1 MELLSGQ
8 IDVANGETA
17 EQDAVRKLRDEYGY
31 VGEVDAFEAA
41 APNNSSRLVIV
52 CIDGSNEGNL
62 PDDDFETESKL
73 AAEVTAIAVEELPM
87 ECRHSR

>member
-17 EQDAVRKLRDEYGY
+17 EQDAVRKLRDEYG
-31 VGEVDAFEAA
+31 
-41 APNNSSRLVIV
+41 NNSSRLVIV